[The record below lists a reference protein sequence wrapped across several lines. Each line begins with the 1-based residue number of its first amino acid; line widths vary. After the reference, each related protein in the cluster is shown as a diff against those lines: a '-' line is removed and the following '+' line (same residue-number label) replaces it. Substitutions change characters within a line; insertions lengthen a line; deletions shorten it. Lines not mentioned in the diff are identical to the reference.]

1 MTATKSPT
9 AERSAMTAFSI
20 PAPVIAGII
29 GVNIPATVSRTF
41 IKPFL
46 SSFFSGLLLSE
57 DEADLSPVSPVRL
70 VSRVSSAY
78 TFETS
83 LPIII

>member
-1 MTATKSPT
+1 
-9 AERSAMTAFSI
+9 MTAFRI

-41 IKPFL
+41 INPFL

-57 DEADLSPVSPVRL
+57 DEADLSPVSCVSPVR
-70 VSRVSSAY
+70 RVSSAY

-83 LPIII
+83 LPIIT